1 MHAWFR
7 SPRVRRSGSIL
18 FLLLT
23 PLACQ
28 SWQTP
33 KQPLPET
40 LAAKPNAKYR
50 VTLVHGNTVELVK
63 PYLAG
68 DSLIGTVVGD
78 VAPELRRFA
87 APVTDV
93 SAVEVRQVSTG
104 RTVLLVAGV
113 VAVVAVTAA
122 GMAAMAT
129 TTFESPDTVNWL
141 GSCPVVYSWDG
152 TTWRLDSGTFGGAI
166 TRGAQRTDVD
176 NLPHLATRNGV
187 ARIQVRNE
195 LQETDYVDA
204 LAILAVDHPPGTSV
218 LPDGA
223 GALHTVGTPLPPQAA
238 SDFRGRDVLPQVLTA
253 DDRVW
258 ESVLTGRDSARAADT
273 QDGLEL
279 AFPLPPGQ
287 REAQLVLEARNT
299 PWAMQLQ
306 NQYLSL
312 RGPGLQAWYD
322 SLDASPPMLRRVL
335 GRLAADGFLHV
346 MVDSAGSWVP
356 RGTVWEIGPEVAKRV
371 VVPLRLAGIT
381 GAALRVR
388 LVSAPAFWHVD
399 YVGLDTAVPGEVQVT
414 RLLPEGRA
422 ANQVRAVDGAY
433 LTLEPGDREDFQVAA
448 PAVPAGKTRSWVLE
462 STGWYRLHIRPAATA
477 DAALLNRFDREPG
490 LAGKVS
496 VAWLNQALAA
506 LASQAR

>member
-7 SPRVRRSGSIL
+7 SRGVRRFGSAL

-28 SWQTP
+28 SWQAP

-50 VTLVHGNTVELVK
+50 VTLVQGNRVELAN

-68 DSLIGTVVGD
+68 DSLIGTVIGKVP
-78 VAPELRRFA
+78 PEMRRFA

-93 SAVEVRQVSTG
+93 AAVEVRQVNTG
-104 RTVLLVAGV
+104 RTVILAAGV
-113 VAVVAVTAA
+113 VALVALSVAA
-122 GMAAMAT
+122 ASADYGP
-129 TTFESPDTVNWL
+129 TFSDADTLDL
-141 GSCPVVYSWDG
+141 GSCPLVYSWDG

-176 NLPHLATRNGV
+176 NLPHLVVQNGV

-204 LAILAVDHPPGTSV
+204 LALLAVDHPAGTSV

-223 GALHTVGTPLPPQAA
+223 GVLHTVGVALPPQAA
-238 SDFRGRDVLPQVLTA
+238 SDFRGRDVLPQVRTA

-258 ESVLTGRDSARAADT
+258 ESLLTGRDSARAADT

-306 NQYLSL
+306 NRYLSL

-388 LVSAPAFWHVD
+388 LVSAPAFWHLD
-399 YVGLDTAVPGEVQVT
+399 YVGLDTSLPGEVQVA

-422 ANQVRAVDGAY
+422 AKQVSAMDGAY
-433 LTLEPGDREDFQVAA
+433 LTLEPGDVEQFQVKA
-448 PAVPAGKTRSWVLE
+448 PPARPGMARSWVLE
-462 STGWYRLHIRPAATA
+462 STGWYRLHLTPAATA
-477 DAALLNRFDREPG
+477 DVTLLERFDREPG

-496 VAWLNQALAA
+496 VAWLNQALEA
-506 LASQAR
+506 LGSQAR